1 MSKSSQHGEKKIKD
15 SFGHKVFVVKPSCPF
30 CGLAINKPQ
39 ELETHRPTD
48 MPLGSCACGAVYAYD
63 ISGHNLGVAF
73 NEALVFACNMDW
85 DLAWGLL
92 PDDDYL
98 TEITEHYDRETHLVI
113 PGGVIEGRRVKGAL
127 YFVRMHDDIQEVTQ
141 EGVEKELEKVAATA
155 PALFDGKPWQAFE
168 VTDPVRLS
176 KKEVEK
182 IIQDY
187 SNIELLLQA
196 SFHDKKIVRKM
207 QRLLYTPDE
216 LMRLKTAELL
226 GKVSVIVIQKNP
238 NAVTQVLKGM
248 LSSVFDSAS
257 SSWGAIDAAGEIIAN
272 SPAVYAGYLPA
283 LYRLLSD
290 EEHQAST
297 LRAVSNIAKAKPELV
312 QIPISHFIPYMNNDN
327 ATTRGYAA
335 VLAGILKI
343 PELEGELKQLEKD
356 DHEISIYKDGSFEKT
371 TVGQLASKALE
382 GINTNTA

>member
-30 CGLAINKPQ
+30 CGLAINRPR

-48 MPLGSCACGAVYAYD
+48 MPLGSCACGAVYSFD

-92 PDDDYL
+92 PDEDYL
-98 TEITEHYDRETHLVI
+98 TEITEHYDLETHLVV
-113 PGGVIEGRRVKGAL
+113 PGGIIDGRRVKGAL

-141 EGVEKELEKVAATA
+141 EGVEKELKKVAATA
-155 PALFDGKPWQAFE
+155 PVLYDGKPWRAFE
-168 VTDPVRLS
+168 GTAPLQLP

-182 IIQDY
+182 IIREYD
-187 SNIELLLQA
+187 NIELLLQA
-196 SFHDKKIVRKM
+196 AFHDKKIVRKM

-226 GKVSVIVIQKNP
+226 GKVSVIVVQKNP

-297 LRAVSNIAKAKPELV
+297 LRAVCNIAKARPELIN
-312 QIPISHFIPYMNNDN
+312 IPISHFIPYLNSNNAN
-327 ATTRGYAA
+327 IRGYAA
-335 VLAGILKI
+335 ILAGTLKI
-343 PELEGELKQLEKD
+343 SELEGELKRLESD
-356 DHEISIYKDGSFEKT
+356 GHEISVYKNGNFEQT
-371 TVGQLASKALE
+371 TVGHLAAASLE
-382 GINTNTA
+382 SINTNTA